1 MVHIFHPIYYIMANA
16 VATFPLFGVSE
27 DDTPTSFLKRARVLA
42 KEENVS
48 LPKYLLG
55 MLRHALRG
63 HDLSKIHFYQDGSG
77 DTYNTDVL
85 QKLIDE
91 AHAESA
97 VGLTTICNTK
107 EESDEHF
114 RKLREEAAREKES
127 YEYVSTRVHQTIR

>member
-1 MVHIFHPIYYIMANA
+1 
-16 VATFPLFGVSE
+16 
-27 DDTPTSFLKRARVLA
+27 LA

-48 LPKYLLG
+48 LPKYLIG
-55 MLRHALRG
+55 MLRHSLRG

-77 DTYNTDVL
+77 DTYNEEVID
-85 QKLIDE
+85 KLVEE

-97 VGLTTICNTK
+97 AGLTTICNTK

-127 YEYVSTRVHQTIR
+127 QKYVSARVHKTIR